1 MLDMKNN
8 PLVLTLD
15 FGTQS
20 VRTSL
25 INKQGE
31 IVYLSKKAYDP
42 VYFSNKKGYAEQHA
56 DFYWDSLIEC
66 LKELSAENK
75 SKLSDII
82 AMTVTTFR
90 DSAVLLDK
98 DNKPLRPVIL
108 WLDQR
113 LARADE
119 KIPAIHRFLFR
130 LVGMKDTVDLN
141 RTRTMAHWVKENE
154 PELWAKVE
162 KYVNISTY
170 INYKLTGELADSPG
184 GMTGHYPIYYKK
196 SVWYKEGAMKGR
208 IFGVPNR
215 MLPKLV
221 RPGDVIGYLTDAV
234 AKECGLP
241 KGIKLTASG
250 SDKGCETIGLGC
262 LTPDIGA
269 ISYGTACTIEVSNPK
284 YHEPEPFLPAYA
296 AAVPNLYN
304 MDVQIYRG
312 YWMLKW
318 FATEFASELEEEAM
332 KKQVPVEAILD
343 QWLNDVPV
351 GSDGLLL
358 QPYWGPGLARPLAK
372 GAIIGFS
379 NVHTRKHI
387 YRAIVEGI
395 AFALREGLESI
406 EKSQK
411 QKVKSLRISGGGSL
425 SDEICQ
431 ITADIFGL
439 EISRVQTIESTSLG
453 AAIATFAAVKEF
465 KDVHE
470 AVKNMTKLS
479 TTFKPNQTN
488 YRLYNQIYHQVYL
501 KMYPRLKP
509 LNEEINEI
517 FKR

>member
-1 MLDMKNN
+1 MEKD

-20 VRTSL
+20 VRTAL
-25 INKQGE
+25 INKSGE
-31 IVYLSKKAYDP
+31 IIYLAKKAYEP
-42 VYFSNKKGYAEQHA
+42 MYFSNKKGYAEQHA
-56 DFYWDSLIEC
+56 DFYWEDLLEC
-66 LKELSAENK
+66 LTEVCSAKKEL
-75 SKLSDII
+75 LSDIV

-98 DNKPLRPVIL
+98 DYKPLRPVIL

-113 LARADE
+113 LAKAEE
-119 KIPAIHRFLFR
+119 KLPAIHRFLFK
-130 LVGMKDTVDLN
+130 LVGMKDAIDLN
-141 RTRTMAHWVKENE
+141 RTRTIAHWVKENE
-154 PELWAKVE
+154 PEIWGKVD

-184 GMTGHYPIYYKK
+184 GLTGHYPLNYKK
-196 SVWYKEGAMKGR
+196 RKWYKEGAMKGR

-215 MLPKLV
+215 MLPGV
-221 RPGDVIGYLTDAV
+221 VQAGEVIGTLKDEV
-234 AKECGLP
+234 AEQVGLP
-241 KGIKLTASG
+241 KGLKLIATG

-262 LTPDIGA
+262 LTPDVGA

-296 AAVPNLYN
+296 ASVPDLYN

-312 YWMLKW
+312 YWMLRW
-318 FATEFASELEEEAM
+318 FASEFASELEKEARLRNIQIEE
-332 KKQVPVEAILD
+332 ILD
-343 QWLNDVPV
+343 EWLDDVPA

-372 GAIIGFS
+372 GVIIGFS

-411 QKVKSLRISGGGSL
+411 EKVKSLRISGGGSM
-425 SDEICQ
+425 SREVCQ

-465 KDVHE
+465 KNVNE
-470 AVKNMTKLS
+470 AVDNMVKVVE
-479 TTFKPNQTN
+479 TFKPNEEKHE
-488 YRLYNQIYHQVYL
+488 LYDRIYHNIYLQV
-501 KMYPRLKP
+501 YPRLKP
-509 LNEEINEI
+509 VNETINEI

>member
-1 MLDMKNN
+1 MTNN

-20 VRTSL
+20 VRTAL

-31 IVYLSKKAYDP
+31 IVYLYKKAYEP
-42 VYFSNKKGYAEQHA
+42 LYFSNKKGYAEQYA
-56 DFYWDSLIEC
+56 DFYWDNLVEC
-66 LKELSAENK
+66 LKQLGKDSVKNLK
-75 SKLSDII
+75 SVV

-119 KIPAIHRFLFR
+119 KIPAIHRFLFK
-130 LVGMKDTVDLN
+130 LVGMKDTIVMN

-154 PELWAKVE
+154 PDVWAKVE

-170 INYKLTGELADSPG
+170 INFKLTGELSDSPG
-184 GMTGHYPIYYKK
+184 GLTGHYPLNYKK

-208 IFGVPNR
+208 IFGIPNR
-215 MLPKLV
+215 MLPKV
-221 RPGDVIGYLTDAV
+221 VKPGDVIGYLKDEV
-234 AKECGLP
+234 ADMCGLP
-241 KGIKLTASG
+241 KGLKLIASG

-262 LTPDIGA
+262 LSPDIGA

-312 YWMLKW
+312 YWMLRW
-318 FATEFASELEEEAM
+318 FASEFASELQAEAQE
-332 KKQVPVEAILD
+332 KCVPIEAVLD
-343 QWLNDVPV
+343 EWLKDVSV
-351 GSDGLLL
+351 GSDGLIL

-379 NVHTRKHI
+379 NVHTRKHM

-411 QKVKSLRISGGGSL
+411 QKVRCLRISGGGSL

-453 AAIATFAAVKEF
+453 AAIATFTAVKEF
-465 KDVHE
+465 KNVHE
-470 AVKNMTKLS
+470 AVKSMSKVGD
-479 TTFKPNQTN
+479 TFKPNKTN
-488 YRLYNQIYHQVYL
+488 HRIYDRIYHDVYL
-501 KMYPRLKP
+501 KVYPRLKP
-509 LNEEINEI
+509 LDIEINNI

>member
-1 MLDMKNN
+1 MKNN

-31 IVYLSKKAYDP
+31 NVYLFKKAYDP
-42 VYFSNKKGYAEQHA
+42 IYFSTKKGYAEQHA
-56 DFYWDSLIEC
+56 DFYWDCLMDC
-66 LKELSAENK
+66 LKTLAEE
-75 SKLSDII
+75 SKDNLNDVI

-119 KIPAIHRFLFR
+119 KLPGLHRFLFK
-130 LVGMKDTVDLN
+130 LVGMKETIDMN

-154 PELWAKVE
+154 PELWNKVE

-184 GMTGHYPIYYKK
+184 GLTGHYPLNYKK

-215 MLPKLV
+215 MLPKV
-221 RPGDVIGYLTDAV
+221 VKPGELIGYLKDEV
-234 AKECGLP
+234 AEMCGLP
-241 KGIKLTASG
+241 KGLKLIASG

-262 LTPDIGA
+262 LTPDMGA
-269 ISYGTACTIEVSNPK
+269 ISYGTACTIEVSNPR

-318 FATEFASELEEEAM
+318 FASEFASELEKEAKE
-332 KKQVPVEAILD
+332 KKIAVEAVLD
-343 QWLNDVPV
+343 QWLNDVPL
-351 GSDGLLL
+351 GCDGLVL

-379 NVHTRKHI
+379 NIHTRKHI

-406 EKSQK
+406 QRSQK
-411 QKVKSLRISGGGSL
+411 QKVKSLRISGGGSM

-453 AAIATFAAVKEF
+453 AAIATFTAVKEF
-465 KDVHE
+465 KDVYE
-470 AVKNMTKLS
+470 AVECMSKVTQ
-479 TTFKPNQTN
+479 TFKPNKTN
-488 YRLYNQIYHQVYL
+488 HRLYDRIYHDIYL
-501 KMYPRLKP
+501 KVYPRLKP
-509 LNEEINEI
+509 LNEEINAI

>member
-1 MLDMKNN
+1 MKND

-20 VRTSL
+20 VRTAL
-25 INKQGE
+25 INKKGE
-31 IVYLSKKAYDP
+31 IVYIVRKTYEP
-42 VYFSNKKGYAEQHA
+42 IYFSNKKGYAEQHA
-56 DFYWDSLIEC
+56 DFYWESLVEC
-66 LKELSAENK
+66 LQKVSKEKPELLDS
-75 SKLSDII
+75 IV
-82 AMTVTTFR
+82 AMTVSTFR

-98 DNKPLRPVIL
+98 DKKPLRPVIL

-113 LARADE
+113 LAKAKE
-119 KIPAIHRFLFR
+119 KIPAIHRFLFK

-154 PELWAKVE
+154 PELWAKVD

-170 INYKLTGELADSPG
+170 INYKLTGELSDSPG
-184 GMTGHYPIYYKK
+184 GLTGHYPLYYKK
-196 SVWYKEGAMKGR
+196 CVWYKEGAMKGR
-208 IFGVPNR
+208 IFGIPNR
-215 MLPKLV
+215 MLPKV
-221 RPGDVIGYLTDAV
+221 VKPGEAIGTLSDDVATL
-234 AKECGLP
+234 CGLP
-241 KGIKLTASG
+241 KGIKLIATG

-304 MDVQIYRG
+304 LDVQIYRG

-318 FATEFASELEEEAM
+318 FASEFANELESAARSRNVAIEE
-332 KKQVPVEAILD
+332 ILD
-343 QWLNDVPV
+343 EWLDDVSV
-351 GSDGLLL
+351 GSDGLIL

-379 NVHTRKHI
+379 NIHTRKHI

-411 QKVKSLRISGGGSL
+411 QKVKSLRISGGGSM
-425 SDEICQ
+425 SNAVCQ

-439 EISRVQTIESTSLG
+439 EISRVQTMESTSLG
-453 AAIATFAAVKEF
+453 AAIATFAAVGEF
-465 KDVHE
+465 KDVRD
-470 AVKNMTKLS
+470 AVNNMVKT
-479 TTFKPNQTN
+479 TDTFKPNKKN
-488 YRLYNQIYHQVYL
+488 HEIYDKIYHNIYL
-501 KMYPRLKP
+501 KVYPRLKP
-509 LNEEINEI
+509 LDIEINTE

>member
-1 MLDMKNN
+1 MVNN

-25 INKQGE
+25 IDKQGT
-31 IVYLSKKAYDP
+31 IVYLAKRAYEP
-42 VYFSNKKGYAEQHA
+42 LYFSNKKGYAEQHA
-56 DFYWDSLIEC
+56 NFYWENLIEC
-66 LKELSAENK
+66 LKELSSSNK
-75 SKLSDII
+75 NTLGSIV

-90 DSAVLLDK
+90 DSAVLLDE
-98 DNKPLRPVIL
+98 NRKPLRPIIL

-113 LARADE
+113 LARAEE
-119 KIPAIHRFLFR
+119 KLPTFHRFLFKIS
-130 LVGMKDTVDLN
+130 GMKDTVDMN

-154 PELWAKVE
+154 PDLWAKVE

-170 INYKLTGELADSPG
+170 INYKLTGELSDSPG
-184 GMTGHYPIYYKK
+184 GLTGHDPLNYKK
-196 SVWYKEGAMKGR
+196 CVWYKEGAMKGR

-215 MLPKLV
+215 MLPKV
-221 RPGDVIGYLTDAV
+221 VKPGDVIGYLKDEV
-234 AKECGLP
+234 AEMCGLP
-241 KGIKLTASG
+241 KGLKLIASG

-312 YWMLKW
+312 FWMLRW
-318 FATEFASELEEEAM
+318 FAEEFAKELEAEA
-332 KKQVPVEAILD
+332 KAQNKPIEAILD
-343 QWLNDVPV
+343 QWLNDVSV
-351 GSDGLLL
+351 GSDVLIL

-372 GAIIGFS
+372 GAIMGFS
-379 NVHTRKHI
+379 NIHTRKHI

-439 EISRVQTIESTSLG
+439 EISRAQTIESTSLG
-453 AAIATFAAVKEF
+453 AAIATFTAVKEF

-470 AVKNMTKLS
+470 AVKSMSKVS
-479 TTFKPNQTN
+479 DTFKPNKTN
-488 YRLYNQIYHQVYL
+488 HRLYDRIYHDVYL
-501 KMYPRLKP
+501 KVYPRLKP
-509 LNEEINEI
+509 LNIEINNI

>member
-1 MLDMKNN
+1 MNQN

-25 INKQGE
+25 INKKGE
-31 IVYLSKKAYDP
+31 IVYLARETYDP
-42 VYFSNKKGYAEQHA
+42 VYFSLKKGYAEQNA
-56 DFYWDSLIEC
+56 DFYWDCLVRC
-66 LKELSAENK
+66 LKQLAKENK
-75 SKLSDII
+75 PILKDIL

-98 DNKPLRPVIL
+98 DNKPLRPIIL

-119 KIPAIHRFLFR
+119 KLPALHRFLFKV
-130 LVGMKDTVDLN
+130 VGMKDTIVMN

-154 PELWAKVE
+154 PDLWAKVE

-184 GMTGHYPIYYKK
+184 GMTGHYPLNYKK
-196 SVWYKEGAMKGR
+196 CVWYKEGAMKGR
-208 IFGVPNR
+208 IFGIPNR

-221 RPGDVIGYLTDAV
+221 KPGDVIGYLSDDV
-234 AKECGLP
+234 ANECGLP
-241 KGIKLTASG
+241 KGLKLIASG

-269 ISYGTACTIEVSNPK
+269 ISYGTACSIEVSNRR

-318 FATEFASELEEEAM
+318 FASEFASELEKEAQEKNVPIEE
-332 KKQVPVEAILD
+332 ILD
-343 QWLNDVPV
+343 QWLNDVSV
-351 GSDGLLL
+351 GSDGLIL
-358 QPYWGPGLARPLAK
+358 QPYWGPGLRRPLAK
-372 GAIIGFS
+372 GAMVGFS
-379 NVHTRKHI
+379 NIHTRKHM

-395 AFALREGLESI
+395 AFALREGLEGI

-411 QKVKSLRISGGGSL
+411 QKVKCLRISGGGSL
-425 SDEICQ
+425 SDEVCQ

-453 AAIATFAAVKEF
+453 AAIATFTAVKEF

-470 AVKNMTKLS
+470 AVKSMSKVS
-479 TTFKPNQTN
+479 DTFKPNKTN
-488 YRLYNQIYHQVYL
+488 MRLYDRIYKDVYL
-501 KMYPRLKP
+501 KVYPRLEP
-509 LNEEINEI
+509 LNNEINNI

>member
-1 MLDMKNN
+1 MNQN

-25 INKQGE
+25 ITKKGE
-31 IVYLSKKAYDP
+31 IIYIAREAYDP
-42 VYFSNKKGYAEQHA
+42 IYLSSKKGYAEQNA
-56 DFYWDSLIEC
+56 DFYWENLVKC
-66 LKELSAENK
+66 LKKLGKDNK
-75 SKLSDII
+75 LVLKDIV

-98 DNKPLRPVIL
+98 DNKPLRPVVL

-119 KIPAIHRFLFR
+119 KLPAIHRFLFK
-130 LVGMKDTVDLN
+130 LVGMKNTIDMN
-141 RTRTMAHWVKENE
+141 RTRTTAHWVKENE
-154 PELWAKVE
+154 PDIWSKVE

-170 INYKLTGELADSPG
+170 INYKLTGELADCPG
-184 GMTGHYPIYYKK
+184 GMTGHYPLYYKK
-196 SVWYKEGAMKGR
+196 GVWYKEGAMKGR
-208 IFGVPNR
+208 IFGIPNR
-215 MLPKLV
+215 MRPKLV
-221 RPGDVIGYLTDAV
+221 KPGDVIGYLTDEV
-234 AKECGLP
+234 ADMCGLP
-241 KGIKLTASG
+241 KGLKLIASG

-269 ISYGTACTIEVSNPK
+269 ISYGTACSIEVSNRK
-284 YHEPEPFLPAYA
+284 YHEPEPFLPAYS

-312 YWMLKW
+312 YWMLRW
-318 FATEFASELEEEAM
+318 FASEFASELEQEAKDKNVPLEE
-332 KKQVPVEAILD
+332 ILD

-351 GSDGLLL
+351 GSDGLIL
-358 QPYWGPGLARPLAK
+358 QPYWGPGLRRPLAK
-372 GAIIGFS
+372 GAMIGFS
-379 NVHTRKHI
+379 NVHTRKHM

-453 AAIATFAAVKEF
+453 AAIATFTAVKEF
-465 KDVHE
+465 KTVNE
-470 AVKNMTKLS
+470 AVKSMCKVS
-479 TTFKPNQTN
+479 DTFKPNKTN
-488 YRLYNQIYHQVYL
+488 QRLYDRIYRDVYL
-501 KMYPRLKP
+501 KVYPRLEP
-509 LNEEINEI
+509 LNNEINKI

>member
-1 MLDMKNN
+1 MEKD

-20 VRTSL
+20 VRTAL
-25 INKQGE
+25 INKRGE
-31 IVYLSKKAYDP
+31 TVYMAKKAYEP
-42 VYFSNKKGYAEQHA
+42 MYFSNKKGYAEQHA
-56 DFYWDSLIEC
+56 DFYWEDLLEC
-66 LKELSAENK
+66 LKEVGSAKKEL
-75 SKLSDII
+75 LSDIV

-98 DNKPLRPVIL
+98 NYKPLRPVIL

-113 LARADE
+113 LAKAEE
-119 KIPAIHRFLFR
+119 KIPAIHRFLFK
-130 LVGMKDTVDLN
+130 LVGMKDAIDLN
-141 RTRTMAHWVKENE
+141 RTRTIAHWVKENE
-154 PELWAKVE
+154 PEIWEKVD

-184 GMTGHYPIYYKK
+184 GLTGHYPLNYKK
-196 SVWYKEGAMKGR
+196 RKWYKEGAMKGR

-215 MLPKLV
+215 MLPGIV
-221 RPGDVIGYLTDAV
+221 QAGEVIGTLKDDV
-234 AKECGLP
+234 AEEVGLP
-241 KGIKLTASG
+241 KGIKLIATG
-250 SDKGCETIGLGC
+250 SDKGCETVGLGC
-262 LTPDIGA
+262 LTPDVGA

-296 AAVPNLYN
+296 AAVPGLYN

-318 FATEFASELEEEAM
+318 FASEFASELEKEARLRD
-332 KKQVPVEAILD
+332 VAIEAILD
-343 QWLNDVPV
+343 EWLNDVPP
-351 GSDGLLL
+351 GSDGLIL

-406 EKSQK
+406 EKSQG
-411 QKVKSLRISGGGSL
+411 QKVKSLRISGGGSM
-425 SDEICQ
+425 SDEVCQ

-453 AAIATFAAVKEF
+453 AAIATFTAVKEF

-470 AVKNMTKLS
+470 AVQSMTKFS
-479 TTFKPNQTN
+479 QTFKPNREN
-488 YRLYNQIYHQVYL
+488 YILYDKMYRNVYL

-509 LNEEINEI
+509 LNIEINNI

>member
-1 MLDMKNN
+1 MERN

-20 VRTSL
+20 VRAAL

-31 IVYLSKKAYDP
+31 TVYIVRKSYEP
-42 VYFSNKKGYAEQHA
+42 IYFSNKKGYAEQHA
-56 DFYWDSLIEC
+56 DFYWENLVEC
-66 LKELSAENK
+66 LKTI
-75 SKLSDII
+75 SKERKDLLPDIL

-98 DNKPLRPVIL
+98 NYKPLRPVIL

-113 LARADE
+113 LAKAEE
-119 KIPAIHRFLFR
+119 KLPKIHKLLFK
-130 LVGMKDTVDLN
+130 LVGMKDTVDMN

-154 PELWAKVE
+154 PDLWAKVD

-184 GMTGHYPIYYKK
+184 GMTGHYPLYYKK
-196 SVWYKEGAMKGR
+196 AVWYKEGAMKGR
-208 IFGVPNR
+208 IFGIPNR

-221 RPGDVIGYLTDAV
+221 KPGDVIGTLSDEV
-234 AKECGLP
+234 ANLCGLP
-241 KGIKLTASG
+241 QGLKLIASG

-262 LTPDIGA
+262 LTPDVGA
-269 ISYGTACTIEVSNPK
+269 ISYGTACSIEVSNPR

-312 YWMLKW
+312 FWMLKW
-318 FATEFASELEEEAM
+318 FASEFASELEQEARARDVKIEE
-332 KKQVPVEAILD
+332 ILD
-343 QWLNDVPV
+343 EWLNDVSA
-351 GSDGLLL
+351 GSDGLIL

-372 GAIIGFS
+372 GAIVGFS

-406 EKSQK
+406 ERSQK

-425 SDEICQ
+425 SNEICQ

-453 AAIATFAAVKEF
+453 AAIATFTAINEF

-470 AVKNMTKLS
+470 AVKNMTKIS
-479 TTFKPNQTN
+479 ETFKPNKDN
-488 YRLYNQIYHQVYL
+488 FRVYDEIYHKVYL

-509 LNEEINEI
+509 INDTINDI

>member
-1 MLDMKNN
+1 MERS

-20 VRTSL
+20 VRATL
-25 INKQGE
+25 IDKKGS
-31 IVYLSKKAYDP
+31 IVYIARKTYEP

-56 DFYWDSLIEC
+56 DFYWENLIEC
-66 LKELSAENK
+66 LKELTSKNK
-75 SKLSDII
+75 DRLSDIL
-82 AMTVTTFR
+82 AMTVTSFR

-98 DNKPLRPVIL
+98 NKKPLRPVIL

-113 LARADE
+113 LARAEE
-119 KIPAIHRFLFR
+119 KLPFLHRLIFR
-130 LVGMKDTVDLN
+130 VVGMKDTVDLN

-154 PELWAKVE
+154 PELWAKVD

-170 INYKLTGELADSPG
+170 INFKLTGELADSPG
-184 GMTGHYPIYYKK
+184 GLTGHYPLNYKK
-196 SVWYKEGAMKGR
+196 RKWYREGALKGR
-208 IFGVPNR
+208 IYGIPNR
-215 MLPKLV
+215 MLPDVVEAGDAIGTLKDEVAELV
-221 RPGDVIGYLTDAV
+221 
-234 AKECGLP
+234 GLP
-241 KGIKLTASG
+241 KGLKLIASG

-262 LTPDIGA
+262 LKPDVGA

-296 AAVPNLYN
+296 AAVPGLYN

-318 FATEFASELEEEAM
+318 FATEFASELEKEARLRDIQIEE
-332 KKQVPVEAILD
+332 ILD
-343 QWLNDVPV
+343 EWLDDVPV
-351 GSDGLLL
+351 GSDGLIL

-372 GAIIGFS
+372 GAIVGFS
-379 NVHTRKHI
+379 NIHTRKHI

-406 EKSQK
+406 EESQK
-411 QKVKSLRISGGGSL
+411 VKVKSLRVSGGGSM
-425 SDEICQ
+425 SNEVCQ

-439 EISRVQTIESTSLG
+439 EISRVQTMETTSLG

-465 KDVHE
+465 PSVHE
-470 AVKNMTKLS
+470 AVESMTQI
-479 TTFKPNQTN
+479 TETFKPNKEKHEIYDRI
-488 YRLYNQIYHQVYL
+488 YRKVYIN
-501 KMYPRLKP
+501 MYPRLKP
-509 LNEEINEI
+509 LNDTINEL

>member
-1 MLDMKNN
+1 MEKE

-20 VRTSL
+20 MRATL
-25 INKQGE
+25 IDKKGT
-31 IVYLSKKAYDP
+31 IVYIVRRTYEP

-56 DFYWDSLIEC
+56 DFYWETLIEC
-66 LKELSAENK
+66 VKEITSHNK
-75 SKLSDII
+75 DKLSNII
-82 AMTVTTFR
+82 AATVTTFR

-98 DNKPLRPVIL
+98 NYKPLRPVIL

-113 LARADE
+113 LAKAEE
-119 KIPAIHRFLFR
+119 KLPKFHRFLFK

-141 RTRTMAHWVKENE
+141 RTRTTAHWVKENE
-154 PELWAKVE
+154 PELWEKVD

-170 INYKLTGELADSPG
+170 LIYKLTGELADSPG
-184 GMTGHYPIYYKK
+184 GLTGHFPLYYKK
-196 SVWYKEGAMKGR
+196 KQWYKEGAMKGR
-208 IFGVPNR
+208 IYGIPNR

-221 RPGDVIGYLTDAV
+221 NTGEVIGAIRDELA
-234 AKECGLP
+234 EELGLP
-241 KGIKLTASG
+241 KGLKLIATG

-262 LTPDIGA
+262 LKPDMGA

-284 YHEPEPFLPAYA
+284 YYEPEKFLPAYA
-296 AAVPNLYN
+296 AAVPHLYN

-318 FATEFASELEEEAM
+318 FASEFASELEKEARLRD
-332 KKQVPVEAILD
+332 VPIEQILD
-343 QWLNDVPV
+343 EWLDDVPA

-372 GAIIGFS
+372 GAIVGFS

-395 AFALREGLESI
+395 AYALREGLESI
-406 EKSQK
+406 EKSQME
-411 QKVKSLRISGGGSL
+411 KVTALRASGGGSL

-439 EISRVQTIESTSLG
+439 EISRVQTTETTSLG
-453 AAIATFAAVKEF
+453 AAIATFTAVKEF
-465 KDVHE
+465 KDVNE
-470 AVKNMTKLS
+470 AVDNMVQVSK
-479 TTFKPNQTN
+479 TFKPDKEKHELYDKI
-488 YRLYNQIYHQVYL
+488 YRRVYL
-501 KMYPRLKP
+501 QMYPRLKP
-509 LNEEINEI
+509 INDTI
-517 FKR
+517 NDLFKR